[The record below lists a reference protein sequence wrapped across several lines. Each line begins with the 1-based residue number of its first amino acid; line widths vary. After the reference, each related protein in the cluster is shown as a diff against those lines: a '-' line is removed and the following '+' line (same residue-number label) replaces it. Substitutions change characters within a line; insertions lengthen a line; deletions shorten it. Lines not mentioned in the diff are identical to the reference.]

1 MSDTVSVVDHEAL
14 ETLTEEESKQLQA
27 DVAELT
33 KDDPV
38 EKQEQ
43 KEVDSD
49 SDYDDEDESHESNDV
64 DPERQAIRERR
75 RKERQDKKRSRVE
88 KEESYKREID
98 ALRRQLEEVN
108 TWKNT
113 VERRHIDTGVQQ
125 IDKALNDAN
134 STIDLAKQ
142 AIKEAIA
149 SQDGEAS
156 VEAQEL
162 YYAARKR
169 QEDLMRIKAGI
180 AQRMAAPP
188 QQNVDPVVVT
198 HAQSWMEKKN
208 WYDPSGQDMDS
219 RITLQ
224 IDNQLAQEGWNPR
237 TPEYWNELDE
247 RLKKYLPHRFESAN
261 MTTGEGVKRNR
272 PPTSSSG
279 QGRGGPTSNEYRLSP
294 ERIRAMKEAGMW
306 DDQEKRKRMI
316 KRYMDMDRNKGE

>member
-1 MSDTVSVVDHEAL
+1 MSDVISVTDHDSL
-14 ETLTEEESKQLQA
+14 EQLTDEEQKQLQA
-27 DVAELT
+27 DVSELT
-33 KDDPV
+33 KDDPKPEQIEQV
-38 EKQEQ
+38 EERD
-43 KEVDSD
+43 EDH
-49 SDYDDEDESHESNDV
+49 DDEEEPHDPNDV
-64 DPERQAIRERR
+64 DPERMAIRERR
-75 RKERQDKKRSRVE
+75 RKERQDKKRSRIE

-98 ALRRQLEEVN
+98 GLRRQLEEVN

-125 IDKALNDAN
+125 IDKALRDAD
-134 STIDLAKQ
+134 STLDLARQ
-142 AIKEAIA
+142 AIKEATVT
-149 SQDGEAS
+149 QDGDAL

-169 QEDLMRIKAGI
+169 QEDLTRIKVGI

-188 QQNVDPVVVT
+188 QQNIDPMVIN
-198 HAQSWMEKKN
+198 HAQSWMEKKA
-208 WYDPSGQDMDS
+208 WYDPSGRDMDS
-219 RITLQ
+219 RVTLQ

-247 RLKKYLPHRFESAN
+247 RLKKYLPHRFESA
-261 MTTGEGVKRNR
+261 TISSGDGVKRNR

-279 QGRGGPTSNEYRLSP
+279 QGRGSPSSNEYRLSP

-316 KRYMDMDRNKGE
+316 KRYIDMDRNKGA

>member
-1 MSDTVSVVDHEAL
+1 MSDNVSVVDNEAM
-14 ETLTEEESKQLQA
+14 EQLTEDESKQLQA

-38 EKQEQ
+38 VSTEEQETT
-43 KEVDSD
+43 ESD
-49 SDYDDEDESHESNDV
+49 DDDDDDGLHEDV

-75 RKERQDKKRSRVE
+75 RKERQDKKRQRYE

-113 VERRHIDTGVQQ
+113 VERRHVDTGIQQ
-125 IDKALNDAN
+125 IDKAIRDAD

-142 AIKEAIA
+142 AIKEATT
-149 SQDGEAS
+149 SQDGEAL

-169 QEDLMRIKAGI
+169 HEDLSRLKAGI
-180 AQRMAAPP
+180 AQRMTQPP
-188 QQNVDPVVVT
+188 QQNIDPMIVNQ
-198 HAQSWMEKKN
+198 ARSWMETKP

-219 RITLQ
+219 RIALQ
-224 IDNQLAQEGWNPR
+224 IDNQMAQEGWNPR
-237 TPEYWNELDE
+237 APEYWSELDV

-261 MTTGEGVKRNR
+261 IASSESSKKVR

-279 QGRGGPTSNEYRLSP
+279 QGRGNPSSNEYRLSP

-306 DDQEKRKRMI
+306 DDSEKRKRMI
-316 KRYMDMDRNKGE
+316 KRYMEMDRNKGE